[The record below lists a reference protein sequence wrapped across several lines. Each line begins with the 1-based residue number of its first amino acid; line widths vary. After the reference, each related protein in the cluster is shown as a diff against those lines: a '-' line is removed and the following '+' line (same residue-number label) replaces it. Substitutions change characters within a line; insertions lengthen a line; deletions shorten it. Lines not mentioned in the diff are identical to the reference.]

1 MRREI
6 LDTARATGF
15 EGSILDLYQM
25 ANQGANVPEML
36 QAEAQAK
43 QQNML
48 VAQTPQEQQVGLR
61 EQQAMGNTDASMVFP
76 DVPANTSFNTE
87 GMRVPINIS
96 KVDEQ
101 GHLVQSYQNVPP
113 GIKDLPT
120 GPKRGTVIE
129 TPAYQTGGVKE
140 YFNPKKINSQLYDLE
155 QDINESLGN
164 PMDDSFNYSAIPNYD
179 VVSPQYQTVIDNIS
193 RRRHE
198 IFDQLYDQRHYTGF
212 DEKVEKARSEDPILK
227 DLLTQKKSLSSQY
240 PTITRATEQPIDALR
255 HTAAGYKTSKA
266 IEDKVK
272 NVPYVGGILDKIGAD
287 KLAGFVGSN
296 LFGVG
301 HEAMTLIKD
310 DRPLKQKAKESYEDI
325 YNNLMGSVVAASG
338 KSEDDA
344 MKTIFSLEKQGKL
357 KKGQVKDLRKGGYRS
372 EQYPQKFQD
381 GGTLQFLSA
390 SPLEKLKTASGY
402 AAKAVSD
409 PFRKKIADNIY
420 PLTYGDGVSRIINA
434 VRGKKDPRDERTGT
448 KEDPKHMQERTDFL
462 RLHMGQDQKYNSAPK
477 SKYKPS
483 IAKDDNVTYYAS
495 PVTEEAIRKNMDY
508 LSDQK
513 SFYTNEDSKKSST
526 NMGGVLG
533 RYTLSKGEDEKGKYV
548 AYYDKYDFNPFDYN
562 KYPGGEGLSKA
573 YDKTLEF
580 FGMDAPEIYG
590 RVYYDEKTGKA
601 KKQKGGYRSKYGK
614 DPVTGTGKKPKGSG
628 RRLYTDENPKDT
640 VGIKFATPA
649 DARATVAKVKKV
661 NKPFARKIQILTVGE
676 QRAKVMGKSQ
686 VSSIFTRGKEALRRG
701 RKRT

>member
-6 LDTARATGF
+6 LDMARSTGF

-25 ANQGANVPEML
+25 ANQGANVPAML

-43 QQNML
+43 QENML
-48 VAQTPQEQQVGLR
+48 VAHTPQEQQVGLR

-101 GHLVQSYQNVPP
+101 GHLVQSYENVPP

-129 TPAYQTGGVKE
+129 TPAYQDGGVKD
-140 YFNPKKINSQLYDLE
+140 YTDPKKVSRKLYDLE
-155 QDINESLGN
+155 EKIDKSLGS
-164 PMDDSFNYSAIPNYD
+164 PMKDSFNYSSIPNYD
-179 VVSPQYQTVIDNIS
+179 VVSPQYQKVIDDIS
-193 RRRHE
+193 QRRYD
-198 IFDQLYDQRHYTGF
+198 IYDSLYEQRHDKGF
-212 DEKVEKARSEDPILK
+212 DEKVEKATNEDPMLK
-227 DLLTQKKSLSSQY
+227 DLLAQKKSLSSQY

-272 NVPYVGGILDKIGAD
+272 NVPYVGGILDKMGAD

-296 LFGVG
+296 LFGIG

-344 MKTIFSLEKQGKL
+344 MKTILSLEKQGKL
-357 KKGQVKDLRKGGYRS
+357 KKGQVKDLR
-372 EQYPQKFQD
+372 
-381 GGTLQFLSA
+381 
-390 SPLEKLKTASGY
+390 
-402 AAKAVSD
+402 
-409 PFRKKIADNIY
+409 
-420 PLTYGDGVSRIINA
+420 
-434 VRGKKDPRDERTGT
+434 
-448 KEDPKHMQERTDFL
+448 
-462 RLHMGQDQKYNSAPK
+462 
-477 SKYKPS
+477 
-483 IAKDDNVTYYAS
+483 
-495 PVTEEAIRKNMDY
+495 
-508 LSDQK
+508 
-513 SFYTNEDSKKSST
+513 
-526 NMGGVLG
+526 
-533 RYTLSKGEDEKGKYV
+533 
-548 AYYDKYDFNPFDYN
+548 
-562 KYPGGEGLSKA
+562 
-573 YDKTLEF
+573 
-580 FGMDAPEIYG
+580 
-590 RVYYDEKTGKA
+590 
-601 KKQKGGYRSKYGK
+601 KGGYRSKYGK

-649 DARATVAKVKKV
+649 DARATVAKVKRV
-661 NKPFARKIQILTVGE
+661 SKPYARKIQILTVGE
-676 QRAKVMGKSQ
+676 QRAKVMGKTQ

-701 RKRT
+701 RKKT